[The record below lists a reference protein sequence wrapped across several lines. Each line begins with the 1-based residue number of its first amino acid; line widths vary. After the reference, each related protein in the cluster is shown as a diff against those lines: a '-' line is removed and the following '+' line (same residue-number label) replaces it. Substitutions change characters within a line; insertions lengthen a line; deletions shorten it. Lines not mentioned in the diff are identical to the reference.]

1 MIPSLLGTAILAAL
15 GFWLFGGFALRTGG
29 ALLVLAGAVGLASTG
44 DANGLL
50 LVALGAVLWWAGHL
64 HYALRRGA
72 WKSALA
78 QRLFDGVVYAW
89 GRIGQK
95 TDGPSPGAD
104 LRVLPGGGRTRGDD
118 EPGGG

>member
-1 MIPSLLGTAILAAL
+1 MILSVLGPAILVAL
-15 GFWLFGGFALRTGG
+15 GFWLFGGLGLRIGG

-50 LVALGAVLWWAGHL
+50 LVALGAALWWAGHL
-64 HYALRRGA
+64 HHALRRGA

-78 QRLFDGVVYAW
+78 QRLFDGPVCAW
-89 GRIGQK
+89 HRIGRK
-95 TDGPSPGAD
+95 TTAPPPRAD

-118 EPGGG
+118 EPGGR

>member
-1 MIPSLLGTAILAAL
+1 MILSILGTALLVAL
-15 GFWLFGGFALRTGG
+15 GFWIFGGFALRMGG

-50 LVALGAVLWWAGHL
+50 LVALGAALWWAGHL

-72 WKSALA
+72 WKSAMA
-78 QRLFDGVVYAW
+78 QRLFDGLVYAW
-89 GRIGQK
+89 HRIGRK
-95 TDGPSPGAD
+95 TDAPSPGAD

-118 EPGGG
+118 EPGGR